1 MEQFLDIP
9 GLHHKCCGNIYMYNS
24 ADRWDWNLTDED
36 VDYKMMM
43 LTTAKYEV
51 WNLLDVRYHTTDH
64 ITTYLQV
71 SVVLNWTI
79 NYAHHCTYII

>member
-1 MEQFLDIP
+1 MEQILDVP

-24 ADRWDWNLTDED
+24 AERWEWNLTDED

-51 WNLLDVRYHTTDH
+51 
-64 ITTYLQV
+64 
-71 SVVLNWTI
+71 
-79 NYAHHCTYII
+79 